1 MLPLKI
7 AEVIKA
13 TNGKLIYGD
22 DEILVSG
29 ISSDSR
35 TIKEG
40 ELFIPIIGERFDGHD
55 FISEAFKKGASACI
69 TNKTIKGTK
78 EKVIVLV
85 NDTTKAL
92 GDLAQYYRMK
102 FKIPLVAITGSVG
115 KTTTKD
121 MAASVLGQKLNCLKT
136 QGNFNNEIGLPFTLL
151 NLDNFHEAA
160 VIELGMRGFGEIKR
174 LSMIAQPDIALITN
188 IGISHMERLGSKQNI
203 LKAKLEILEGLNE
216 KGILV
221 LNGDDSLLRALD
233 GLTEYDIRFYG
244 IMDKADYNAYDIKSQ
259 GERGTVFNTVI
270 EGYEYQV
277 YVPLPGMHNIYNA
290 LAAIA
295 VGIELNI
302 PPEAVINGI
311 AEAKA
316 SELRLNI
323 MEIGDIKVINDAY
336 NACPDSMKASLDILS
351 EAEGKNKKIA
361 VLGDMLELGENE
373 KNEHVEIGRYAA
385 GKNIDLIVTVG
396 QIALHIARGA
406 VEAGFEKS
414 LVYTF
419 ENTDGALLFLYENI
433 EKNDVILIKGSRYM
447 KMEYIIEKLKEKA
460 EENLFG

>member
-460 EENLFG
+460 EENLCG

>member
-406 VEAGFEKS
+406 VETGFEKS

>member
-22 DEILVSG
+22 DEVSVSG

-460 EENLFG
+460 EENLCG